1 MKQATKTFTLHGD
14 KVLLSVGRRPVTKG
28 FGLETLAPETF
39 RNGVKVNEY
48 MQTSLP
54 NVYAC
59 GDITAFSLLAHTAVS
74 EAEVA
79 LPYSMLSTNCFA
91 AATHS
96 LSGVGLLCS
105 AFLRF
110 LSFTHCSTYR
120 HG

>member
-1 MKQATKTFTLHGD
+1 MT
-14 KVLLSVGRRPVTKG
+14 
-28 FGLETLAPETF
+28 PELIYML
-39 RNGVKVNEY
+39 KVNVGIA
-48 MQTSLP
+48 LF
-54 NVYAC
+54 YA
-59 GDITAFSLLAHTAVS
+59 FYKL
-74 EAEVA
+74 
-79 LPYSMLSTNCFA
+79 FA

>member
-1 MKQATKTFTLHGD
+1 MT
-14 KVLLSVGRRPVTKG
+14 
-28 FGLETLAPETF
+28 PELIYML
-39 RNGVKVNEY
+39 KVN
-48 MQTSLP
+48 
-54 NVYAC
+54 
-59 GDITAFSLLAHTAVS
+59 
-74 EAEVA
+74 VA